1 MTAFSISTL
10 NNEQCDFNTKGI
22 WYPWMPADSNYC
34 QGFGIRGTYVKK
46 KTYHMWTLVE
56 KKERT
61 VPIMIKQNKSWV
73 SLNTGLLSILMF
85 FCERENL
92 VVQTV
97 LIS

>member
-1 MTAFSISTL
+1 MTAFSIPTL
-10 NNEQCDFNTKGI
+10 NNEQCDSNTKGI
-22 WYPWMPADSNYC
+22 WYPWMPVDSNYC
-34 QGFGIRGTYVKK
+34 QGFGIRGTYVD
-46 KTYHMWTLVE
+46 TCLET
-56 KKERT
+56 ERT